1 MKIEEIF
8 LKLVS
13 KAMRVKMMPKERLI
27 FLVFRIIYYRVH
39 GAFDIYRKR
48 LDLFNF
54 LDYVALGRDN

>member
-1 MKIEEIF
+1 VKIGEIF

-13 KAMRVKMMPKERLI
+13 KAMSVKMMPKERLI
-27 FLVFRIIYYRVH
+27 FLVFRIIYRVH